1 MKHVK
6 LGRAAVAGLVAN
18 VLSFIVGGGGY
29 QLFGWVFELEPRG
42 VWKWSPEKTAEMS
55 FGWWAFLIGG
65 NTLLAIVYALV
76 YAVLYHGIPGTGF
89 RKGLVFGL
97 IVWLVGVVPAIF
109 TMYVLVN
116 IHGGALLYFLTQSL
130 VEHLVYGAA
139 VALIYGKPALRPTGP
154 RR

>member
-6 LGRAAVAGLVAN
+6 FGRAVVAGLVAN
-18 VLSFIVGGGGY
+18 VLSFVVGGGGY

-42 VWKWSPEKTAEMS
+42 VWKWTPGQSMS
-55 FGWWAFLIGG
+55 AGWWVFLVGG

-76 YAVLYHGIPGTGF
+76 YAVLYHGIPGSGL
-89 RKGLVFGL
+89 RKGLAFGL
-97 IVWLVGVVPAIF
+97 IVWLVGVAPAIF
-109 TMYVLVN
+109 TMYALVN

-139 VALIYGKPALRPTGP
+139 VALVYGKVAPLPTDP